1 MYTGKYLAATKT
13 AASQILHVQHTLTHT
28 HEHFS
33 KYLYISLCIY
43 VCECVC
49 MYSHRLAIVTIHT
62 NTPTH
67 SDVRELTFELFFMC
81 IIIIIIVSINIVLLS
96 SSTFCAQISVRCSFQ
111 PHMRMDRLIYISMY
125 SHI

>member
-1 MYTGKYLAATKT
+1 MHVNIYTHCCKNVNAYILYASLCAFRYVLYIMYILYIIYMYTGKYLAATKT

-49 MYSHRLAIVTIHT
+49 IHIGW
-62 NTPTH
+62 
-67 SDVRELTFELFFMC
+67 L
-81 IIIIIIVSINIVLLS
+81 
-96 SSTFCAQISVRCSFQ
+96 
-111 PHMRMDRLIYISMY
+111 
-125 SHI
+125 